1 MRTFPIIMKVLLGG
15 LIFAFLC
22 AAAGYLY
29 FSSNLP
35 ELTRLSA
42 YQPPLVS
49 RVYNTDGE
57 LLAEYADEH
66 RILTPFEDI
75 PEQLRHAFLAAED
88 QQFYEHPGINPAR
101 IVSAALAN
109 LRAGRAVQGG
119 STITQQVAKN
129 FLLTSEKSLSRKIR
143 EAILSY
149 RIEQALSKDDILY
162 LYLNHIYLG
171 RGSYG
176 VTSAAWRYFGKRPD
190 ELNLSECAILAGLP
204 KAPSKYAPHLNPE
217 LAKKRRDTVLYLME
231 RSNYGDP
238 EEIQAALNEPITV
251 VPLPENRL
259 KDAYGNEIHRQLVE
273 RFGLQTL
280 RKQGLTIIVPY
291 QIKAEEDAIHSIRE
305 GVLNVERRQHYR
317 HPKQHLPEE
326 WEPLLESWAT
336 LQLDEYTMLQRDEI
350 MPALVEDVHSN
361 GELKVNDGKRQWL
374 LSRSKWRWEP
384 FPDDLP
390 EDAERRPLTW
400 MAGDEIVLQG
410 DGSGGVKLAQMPS
423 IESALYSIDLERGTV
438 VARIGGFSF
447 KFGDFDR
454 VSQANRQPGSA
465 FKPLL
470 YATALERGLTPATI
484 VMDTPVVFDRQST
497 DNFWRPENY
506 KNKFAG
512 PVTLRDALEH
522 SRNLASIKLLQNI
535 GIGAFTD
542 KLRDF
547 PFNRDFPR
555 QLALSLGATEVTLEQ
570 LTEAYVTLASDG
582 LQWKPVSIQQVQDRS
597 GRSLHRSVAGHRCQ
611 VCHVDPVLS
620 VGEGMRPARRIL
632 EPESSFLITNMMKG
646 VIKNGTG
653 RRARAL
659 KRPAAGKTG
668 TTNKQLDAWFIGYTP
683 QILTGVWT
691 GRDVPSPMGKRETG
705 SRAALP
711 AWLSFMQKIHRGR
724 EIRDFTPPEGIE
736 WVAIDRKTGKLA
748 GPDTKAPLLEAFKQ
762 GSAPTEVADSER
774 KAVEESGD
782 FFDSNL

>member
-1 MRTFPIIMKVLLGG
+1 MRIFSIIMKTAFGG
-15 LIFAFLC
+15 LIVALIC
-22 AAAGYLY
+22 ATGGYFY

-35 ELTRLSA
+35 ELNKLSA

-49 RVYNTDGE
+49 RVYNTDGD

-66 RILTPFEDI
+66 RILTPFSEI
-75 PEQLRHAFLAAED
+75 PEKLRGAFLAAED

-109 LRAGRAVQGG
+109 IKAGRTVQGG

-129 FLLTSEKSLSRKIR
+129 FLLTSEKKLSRKIR

-149 RIEQALSKDDILY
+149 RIEQAFSKDDILY

-171 RGSYG
+171 RGAYG
-176 VTSAAWRYFGKRPD
+176 VTSAAWRYFGKHLD
-190 ELNLSECAILAGLP
+190 ELTLSECAMLAGLP
-204 KAPSKYAPHLNPE
+204 KAPSKYAPHLKPE

-231 RSNYGDP
+231 RSSYAKAEDV
-238 EEIQAALNEPITV
+238 QVALNEPITV
-251 VPLPENRL
+251 VPLADNRL

-273 RFGLQTL
+273 RFGLKTL
-280 RKQGLTIIVPY
+280 RKQGLTIVVPY
-291 QIKAEEDAIHSIRE
+291 SEKSEENAIRSIRE
-305 GVLNVERRQHYR
+305 GILDVEQRQHYR
-317 HPKQHLPEE
+317 HPTQHLPET
-326 WEPLLESWAT
+326 WDALLESWAAV
-336 LQLDEYTMLQRDEI
+336 QLDEYAMLQRDEI
-350 MPALVEDVHSN
+350 IPALIESVKPN
-361 GELKVNDGKRQWL
+361 GDLNINDGKHQWL
-374 LSRSKWRWEP
+374 LNKPKWAWKP
-384 FPDDLP
+384 FPEDLP
-390 EDAERRPLTW
+390 EDAERRRLTW
-400 MAGDEIVLQG
+400 MAGDEVVLQG
-410 DGSGGVKLAQMPS
+410 DGKGGVRLTQMPS
-423 IESALYSIDLERGTV
+423 IESALYSIDLKRGTV
-438 VARIGGFSF
+438 IARVGGFNF

-454 VSQANRQPGSA
+454 VSHANRQPGSA

-484 VMDTPVVFDRQST
+484 VMDTPVVFDSQST

-555 QLALSLGATEVTLEQ
+555 QLALSLGATEAPLEQ
-570 LTEAYVTLASDG
+570 LTESYVTLASG
-582 LQWKPVSIQQVQDRS
+582 GEQWKPVSIQQVQDRN
-597 GRSLHRSVAGHRCQ
+597 GNSLHRSVAGHRCQ
-611 VCHVDPVLS
+611 ICHVDPVLS
-620 VGEGMRPARRIL
+620 VGEGMRPAERIL
-632 EPESSFLITNMMKG
+632 EAESSFLITNMMKG
-646 VIKNGTG
+646 VIDRGTG

-659 KRPAAGKTG
+659 GRPAAGKTG
-668 TTNKQLDAWFIGYTP
+668 TTNKQVDAWFIGYTP
-683 QILTGVWT
+683 QVLTGVWT
-691 GRDVPSPMGKRETG
+691 GRDVPTSMGRSETG

-711 AWLSFMQKIHRGR
+711 TWLAFMKDAHRGKPV
-724 EIRDFTPPEGIE
+724 ESFTPPEGIE
-736 WVAIDRKTGKLA
+736 WVLIDHKTGKLA
-748 GPDTKAPLLEAFKQ
+748 GPDTENSLLEAFKE
-762 GSAPTEVADSER
+762 GSAPTEEASTEQNPIDDD
-774 KAVEESGD
+774 GD

>member
-1 MRTFPIIMKVLLGG
+1 MRTFSIIMKVLSGS
-15 LIFAFLC
+15 LILAFLC
-22 AAAGYLY
+22 ATGGYLY

-35 ELTRLSA
+35 ELTSLSV

-66 RILTPFEDI
+66 RILTPFDDI
-75 PEQLRHAFLAAED
+75 PEQLRNAFLAAED

-109 LRAGRAVQGG
+109 LRAGHTVQGG

-129 FLLTSEKSLSRKIR
+129 FLLTSEKKLSRKIR

-149 RIEQALSKDDILY
+149 RIEQALSKNDILY

-176 VTSAAWRYFGKRPD
+176 VTSAAWRYFGKRLD
-190 ELNLSECAILAGLP
+190 ELTLSECAMLAGLP

-231 RSNYGDP
+231 RSHYGNP
-238 EEIQAALNEPITV
+238 EEIQVALREPITV
-251 VPLPENRL
+251 APLPDNRL

-291 QIKAEEDAIHSIRE
+291 QIKAEEDAIHAVRE
-305 GVLNVERRQHYR
+305 GLLDVERRQHYR
-317 HPKQHLPEE
+317 HPKQYPPEE
-326 WEPLLESWAT
+326 WEPLLEGWAA
-336 LQLDEYTMLQRDEI
+336 LQIDEYTMLQRDEI
-350 MPALVEDVHSN
+350 MPALVEDVQADGS
-361 GELKVNDGKRQWL
+361 LMVNDGKRQWL
-374 LSRSKWRWEP
+374 LSHPKWRWEP

-390 EDAERRPLTW
+390 EDTKRRPLTW
-400 MAGDEIVLQG
+400 MAGDEIILRG
-410 DGSGGVKLAQMPS
+410 DGKGGVKLTQMPS
-423 IESALYSIDLERGTV
+423 IESALYSINLDRGTV
-438 VARIGGFSF
+438 VARVGGFNF

-506 KNKFAG
+506 KNRFAG

-535 GIGAFTD
+535 GISTFTD

-547 PFNRDFPR
+547 PFNRDFPK
-555 QLALSLGATEVTLEQ
+555 QLALALGATEVTPEQ
-570 LTEAYVTLASDG
+570 LAEAYVILASGG
-582 LQWKPVSIQQVQDRS
+582 LQWKPVSIQQVQDRN

-620 VGEGMRPARRIL
+620 VDEGMRPARRIL
-632 EPESSFLITNMMKG
+632 ETESSFLITNMMKG
-646 VIKNGTG
+646 VIARGTG

-668 TTNKQLDAWFIGYTP
+668 TTNKQVDAWFIGYTP
-683 QILTGVWT
+683 QILTSVWT
-691 GRDVPSPMGKRETG
+691 GRDVPSPMGRRETG

-711 AWLSFMQKIHRGR
+711 TWLSFMKKVHRGR
-724 EIRDFTPPEGIE
+724 EIRDFIPPEGIE

-748 GPDTKAPLLEAFKQ
+748 GPDTRAPLLEAFKQ
-762 GSAPTEVADSER
+762 GSAPTDVADTEH
-774 KAVEESGD
+774 KTVDENGD

>member
-1 MRTFPIIMKVLLGG
+1 MHTFSIIMKIAFAG

-22 AAAGYLY
+22 ATGGYFY

-35 ELTRLSA
+35 ELTKLSV

-49 RVYNTDGE
+49 RVYNTDGD

-66 RILTPFEDI
+66 RILTPFKDI

-109 LRAGRAVQGG
+109 LKAGHAVQGG

-129 FLLTSEKSLSRKIR
+129 FLLTSEKKLSRKIR

-176 VTSAAWRYFGKRPD
+176 ITSAAWRYFGKRLD
-190 ELNLSECAILAGLP
+190 ELTLGECAMLAGLP

-231 RSNYGDP
+231 RSSYGNP
-238 EEIQAALNEPITV
+238 EDIQIALNEPITV

-273 RFGLQTL
+273 HFGLRTL

-291 QIKAEEDAIHSIRE
+291 QPKAEEDAIHAIRE
-305 GVLNVERRQHYR
+305 GVLNVERRQRYR
-317 HPKQHLPEE
+317 HPEHHLPEE
-326 WEPLLESWAT
+326 WEPLIESWAAQ
-336 LQLDEYTMLQRDEI
+336 QLDEYTMLQRDEI
-350 MPALVEDVHSN
+350 MPALVEDVQAN
-361 GELKVNDGKRQWL
+361 GSLMVNDGKRQWL
-374 LSRSKWRWEP
+374 LSRSKWTWES
-384 FPDDLP
+384 FPDDFP

-400 MAGDEIVLQG
+400 MVGDEIVLQG
-410 DGSGGVKLAQMPS
+410 DGNGGVKLTQMPS
-423 IESALYSIDLERGTV
+423 IESALYSIDLDRGTV
-438 VARIGGFSF
+438 VARVGGFNF

-535 GIGAFTD
+535 GINAFTD

-555 QLALSLGATEVTLEQ
+555 QLALALGATEVPLEQ
-570 LTEAYVTLASDG
+570 MTEAYVTLASGG

-597 GRSLHRSVAGHRCQ
+597 GKSLHRSVAGHRCQ

-646 VIKNGTG
+646 VIKRGTG

-668 TTNKQLDAWFIGYTP
+668 TTNKQVDAWFIGYTP

-711 AWLSFMQKIHRGR
+711 AWLSFMQKAHQGK
-724 EIRDFTPPEGIE
+724 EIRDFIPPEGIE

-748 GPDTKAPLLEAFKQ
+748 GPDTKSPLLEAFKQ
-762 GSAPTEVADSER
+762 GSAPQEKGDSEQ
-774 KAVEESGD
+774 KPVDENGD